1 MKPPTTHNEEPIS
14 EKLESNGNIYLVN
27 QAGVVIHNGA
37 RVKTNSFVATSRD
50 IANDNFMK
58 EKLVFDRPGK
68 PDAKI
73 INKGE
78 ISVAEKGLAAL
89 VGPTVRNDGV
99 IAGNLARV
107 ALAGGHS
114 TFSLDMHGD
123 KLVTFAVD
131 DKAAGELYSADG
143 KKLKASATNSGSIK
157 TNSGAVV
164 LILQP
169 ETNLHFY
176 ERVSALKPGI
186 FNSKW

>member
-1 MKPPTTHNEEPIS
+1 M
-14 EKLESNGNIYLVN
+14 
-27 QAGVVIHNGA
+27 
-37 RVKTNSFVATSRD
+37 
-50 IANDNFMK
+50 
-58 EKLVFDRPGK
+58 
-68 PDAKI
+68 
-73 INKGE
+73 
-78 ISVAEKGLAAL
+78 
-89 VGPTVRNDGV
+89 
-99 IAGNLARV
+99 
-107 ALAGGHS
+107 
-114 TFSLDMHGD
+114 
-123 KLVTFAVD
+123 TFAVD